1 MLADLQDKLYAQ
13 DRWSVLLIV
22 QAMDAAGK
30 DGTIK
35 HVMSGVNPQGCQVYS
50 FKSPSAEELDHD
62 FLWRTTK
69 CLPEQ
74 GRIGIFNRSY
84 YEEVLAVR
92 VHPEFLAKQ
101 KLPPKLVTKR
111 IWKERF
117 ESIADFEKH
126 LARNG
131 MVVLKFFLNVSRKEQ
146 KRRFLERLELPDK
159 NWKFSEAD
167 ARERQLWKQY
177 MECYEDAIRA
187 DGDAL
192 GAVVRRPGRQQ
203 VVHAPRRR
211 GRRHPYARAA
221 RPALPG
227 RGRREKEGARGR
239 EEAPELRVG
248 RAATGC
254 AGSYTDGMWERTFLR
269 DLAVV
274 LAASFP
280 VLFVCRRLKVPQ
292 VVGFLVTG
300 VAIGPHALGWVR
312 EASRVESIA
321 EFGVALILLFVGL
334 EFPLRRLKALGRT
347 SLVGGT
353 LQMALTTAGGY
364 ALARLWGSPAN
375 QAVFFGLLV
384 SVSSTAVVLPIL
396 KQRDELAAPYGRRFL
411 AVALFQDLAV
421 IPILLFLPALVS
433 GSGPGAAAVAGRVV
447 LAIAGVG
454 ALIAVARRA
463 APHLL
468 DAVARMGSRETF
480 TGAVVV
486 LVLLMVAAGEKAG
499 VSAAM
504 GAFGAG
510 IVLGESDHVHE
521 VAATLAP
528 LHDLLSSLFFVSVG
542 MLLEPAFLASRPLEV
557 GAGVLALV
565 AVKSVAAFAALRVAG
580 TVPRTAARASLA
592 LANVGEFSFVLATT
606 GVSLALLSG
615 EARQIVVAA
624 TVGTLVL
631 APFLVAAG
639 PALALRLPEA
649 VEGAGDAVEKPRTRH
664 IVVVGA
670 GLNGTN
676 VARVLQEIGIP
687 HVLVDI
693 DPERVADARREGLD
707 ALRADATGAEGQ
719 IAAGV
724 DRALGVVVTMPDP
737 DASRRTVRLARQR
750 NAAVRILVRTRY
762 VKEVDALRQLGA
774 DEVIPEEFETSIELV
789 ARVLRLLHVPG
800 NVVATQ
806 IRLLRDEA
814 YRRLR
819 DPQAKA
825 ASGRRLSA
833 LVAAGTSELFLILPD
848 TAPDGRLLGELDL
861 AAAHVAVPAVLR
873 DGVPHAP
880 PAPDFRLAAGDTLVL
895 VGAHEDLARVLPRLE
910 APAAG

>member
-1 MLADLQDKLYAQ
+1 
-13 DRWSVLLIV
+13 
-22 QAMDAAGK
+22 
-30 DGTIK
+30 
-35 HVMSGVNPQGCQVYS
+35 
-50 FKSPSAEELDHD
+50 
-62 FLWRTTK
+62 
-69 CLPEQ
+69 
-74 GRIGIFNRSY
+74 
-84 YEEVLAVR
+84 
-92 VHPEFLAKQ
+92 
-101 KLPPKLVTKR
+101 
-111 IWKERF
+111 
-117 ESIADFEKH
+117 
-126 LARNG
+126 
-131 MVVLKFFLNVSRKEQ
+131 
-146 KRRFLERLELPDK
+146 
-159 NWKFSEAD
+159 
-167 ARERQLWKQY
+167 
-177 MECYEDAIRA
+177 
-187 DGDAL
+187 
-192 GAVVRRPGRQQ
+192 
-203 VVHAPRRR
+203 
-211 GRRHPYARAA
+211 
-221 RPALPG
+221 
-227 RGRREKEGARGR
+227 
-239 EEAPELRVG
+239 
-248 RAATGC
+248 
-254 AGSYTDGMWERTFLR
+254 MWEGTFLR

-280 VLFVCRRLKVPQ
+280 VLFVCRRLKLPQ

-300 VAIGPHALGWVR
+300 IVIGPHALGWVR
-312 EASRVESIA
+312 EARRVESLA

-334 EFPLRRLKALGRT
+334 EFPIRRLKALGRT
-347 SLVGGT
+347 SFVGGS
-353 LQMALTTAGGY
+353 LQMALTAAAGF
-364 ALARLWGSPAN
+364 ALTRAIGASSN
-375 QAVFFGLLV
+375 EAVFLGLLV

-421 IPILLFLPALVS
+421 IPILLFLPALAS
-433 GSGPGAAAVAGRVV
+433 GSGPGPAAVAGRVV
-447 LAIAGVG
+447 LAIAGV
-454 ALIAVARRA
+454 ALLVAVARQA
-463 APHLL
+463 APRLL

-486 LVLLMVAAGEKAG
+486 LVLAMVAAGEKAG

-504 GAFGAG
+504 GAFAAG

-542 MLLEPAFLASRPLEV
+542 MLLEPAFLVSHPFEV
-557 GAGVLALV
+557 GAGVLVLV
-565 AVKSVAAFAALRVAG
+565 AVKSVAAFAALRAAG
-580 TVPRTAARASLA
+580 TVPRTAARAALA

-606 GVSLALLSG
+606 GAALGLLTG
-615 EARQIVVAA
+615 DARQTVVAA

-649 VEGAGDAVEKPRTRH
+649 VEGAGEAAEKPRARH

-676 VARVLQEIGIP
+676 VARVLQETGIP

-693 DPERVADARREGLD
+693 DPERVAAARREGLD
-707 ALRADATGAEGQ
+707 ALRADATGPEGLA
-719 IAAGV
+719 AAGV
-724 DRALGVVVTMPDP
+724 AHALGLVVTIPDP
-737 DASRRTVRLARQR
+737 DACRRVVRLSRMHAPS
-750 NAAVRILVRTRY
+750 VRILVRTRY
-762 VKEVDALRQLGA
+762 VKEVETLRGLGA

-825 ASGRRLSA
+825 AGGRRLAA
-833 LVAAGTSELFLILPD
+833 LVAAGTSELFLVLPD
-848 TAPDGRLLGELDL
+848 APADGRLLGELDL

-880 PAPDFRLAAGDTLVL
+880 PPEDFRVAAGDTLVL
-895 VGAHEDLARVLPRLE
+895 VGAHEDLARVLARLE
-910 APAAG
+910 APVTG

>member
-1 MLADLQDKLYAQ
+1 
-13 DRWSVLLIV
+13 
-22 QAMDAAGK
+22 
-30 DGTIK
+30 
-35 HVMSGVNPQGCQVYS
+35 
-50 FKSPSAEELDHD
+50 
-62 FLWRTTK
+62 
-69 CLPEQ
+69 
-74 GRIGIFNRSY
+74 
-84 YEEVLAVR
+84 
-92 VHPEFLAKQ
+92 
-101 KLPPKLVTKR
+101 
-111 IWKERF
+111 
-117 ESIADFEKH
+117 
-126 LARNG
+126 
-131 MVVLKFFLNVSRKEQ
+131 
-146 KRRFLERLELPDK
+146 
-159 NWKFSEAD
+159 
-167 ARERQLWKQY
+167 
-177 MECYEDAIRA
+177 
-187 DGDAL
+187 
-192 GAVVRRPGRQQ
+192 
-203 VVHAPRRR
+203 
-211 GRRHPYARAA
+211 
-221 RPALPG
+221 
-227 RGRREKEGARGR
+227 
-239 EEAPELRVG
+239 
-248 RAATGC
+248 
-254 AGSYTDGMWERTFLR
+254 MWEGTFLR

-280 VLFVCRRLKVPQ
+280 VLFLCRRLKLPQ

-312 EASRVESIA
+312 EARRVESLA

-334 EFPLRRLKALGRT
+334 EFPIRRLKALGRT
-347 SLVGGT
+347 SFVGGS
-353 LQMALTTAGGY
+353 LQMALTAAAGF
-364 ALARLWGSPAN
+364 ALARVIGASSN
-375 QAVFFGLLV
+375 EAVFLGLLV

-433 GSGPGAAAVAGRVV
+433 GSGPGPAAVAGRVV
-447 LAIAGVG
+447 LAIAGV
-454 ALIAVARRA
+454 ALLVAVARQA
-463 APHLL
+463 APRLL

-486 LVLLMVAAGEKAG
+486 LVLAMVLAGEKAG

-504 GAFGAG
+504 GAFAAG

-542 MLLEPAFLASRPLEV
+542 MLLEPAFLVSHPLEV
-557 GAGVLALV
+557 GAGVLVLV
-565 AVKSVAAFAALRVAG
+565 AVKSVAAFAALRAAG
-580 TVPRTAARASLA
+580 TVPRTAARAALA

-606 GVSLALLSG
+606 GAALGLLTG
-615 EARQIVVAA
+615 DARQTVVAA

-639 PALALRLPEA
+639 PALAVRLPEA
-649 VEGAGDAVEKPRTRH
+649 VEAAGEAEGKPHARH

-676 VARVLQEIGIP
+676 VARVLQETGIP

-693 DPERVADARREGLD
+693 DPERVAEARREGLD
-707 ALRADATGAEGQ
+707 ALRADATGPEGLA
-719 IAAGV
+719 AAGV
-724 DRALGVVVTMPDP
+724 ARALGLVVTIPDP
-737 DASRRTVRLARQR
+737 DACRRVVRLSRMHAPS
-750 NAAVRILVRTRY
+750 VRILVRTRY
-762 VKEVDALRQLGA
+762 VKEVEMLRRLGA

-848 TAPDGRLLGELDL
+848 TAGDGRPLSELDL

-873 DGVPHAP
+873 DGVPYAP
-880 PAPDFRLAAGDTLVL
+880 PPEDFRLAAGDTLVL
-895 VGAHEDLARVLPRLE
+895 VGAHEDLARVLARLE
-910 APAAG
+910 APASAGARDSIA

>member
-1 MLADLQDKLYAQ
+1 
-13 DRWSVLLIV
+13 
-22 QAMDAAGK
+22 
-30 DGTIK
+30 
-35 HVMSGVNPQGCQVYS
+35 
-50 FKSPSAEELDHD
+50 
-62 FLWRTTK
+62 
-69 CLPEQ
+69 
-74 GRIGIFNRSY
+74 
-84 YEEVLAVR
+84 
-92 VHPEFLAKQ
+92 
-101 KLPPKLVTKR
+101 
-111 IWKERF
+111 
-117 ESIADFEKH
+117 
-126 LARNG
+126 
-131 MVVLKFFLNVSRKEQ
+131 
-146 KRRFLERLELPDK
+146 
-159 NWKFSEAD
+159 
-167 ARERQLWKQY
+167 
-177 MECYEDAIRA
+177 
-187 DGDAL
+187 
-192 GAVVRRPGRQQ
+192 
-203 VVHAPRRR
+203 
-211 GRRHPYARAA
+211 
-221 RPALPG
+221 
-227 RGRREKEGARGR
+227 
-239 EEAPELRVG
+239 
-248 RAATGC
+248 
-254 AGSYTDGMWERTFLR
+254 MWEGTFLR

-280 VLFVCRRLKVPQ
+280 VLFLCRRLKLPQ

-312 EASRVESIA
+312 EARRVESLA

-334 EFPLRRLKALGRT
+334 EFPIRRLKALGRT
-347 SLVGGT
+347 SFVGGS
-353 LQMALTTAGGY
+353 LQMALTAAAGF
-364 ALARLWGSPAN
+364 ALARLIGASSN
-375 QAVFFGLLV
+375 EAVFLGLLV

-433 GSGPGAAAVAGRVV
+433 GSGPGAAAVTGRVV
-447 LAIAGVG
+447 LAIAGV
-454 ALIAVARRA
+454 ALLVAVARQA
-463 APHLL
+463 APRLL

-486 LVLLMVAAGEKAG
+486 LVLAMVAAGEKAG

-504 GAFGAG
+504 GAFAAG

-542 MLLEPAFLASRPLEV
+542 MLLEPAFLVSHPFEV
-557 GAGVLALV
+557 GAGVLVLV
-565 AVKSVAAFAALRVAG
+565 AVKSVAAFAALRAAG
-580 TVPRTAARASLA
+580 TVPRTAARAALA

-606 GVSLALLSG
+606 GAALGLLTG
-615 EARQIVVAA
+615 DARQTVVAA

-639 PALALRLPEA
+639 PALAVRLPEA
-649 VEGAGDAVEKPRTRH
+649 VEAAGEAGGKPRARH

-676 VARVLQEIGIP
+676 VARVLQETGIP

-693 DPERVADARREGLD
+693 DPERIADARREGLD
-707 ALRADATGAEGQ
+707 ALRADATGPEGLG
-719 IAAGV
+719 AAGV
-724 DRALGVVVTMPDP
+724 ARALGVVVTIPDP
-737 DASRRTVRLARQR
+737 DACRRVVRLCRMQAPT
-750 NAAVRILVRTRY
+750 VRILVRTRY
-762 VKEVDALRQLGA
+762 VKEVETLRALGA

-819 DPQAKA
+819 DPQSKA
-825 ASGRRLSA
+825 AGGRRLAA
-833 LVAAGTSELFLILPD
+833 LVAAGTSELFLVLPD
-848 TAPDGRLLGELDL
+848 AAADGRLLPELDL

-880 PAPDFRLAAGDTLVL
+880 PPEDFRLAAGDTLVL
-895 VGAHEDLARVLPRLE
+895 VGAHEDLARVLARLE
-910 APAAG
+910 ATAAPPPDAG